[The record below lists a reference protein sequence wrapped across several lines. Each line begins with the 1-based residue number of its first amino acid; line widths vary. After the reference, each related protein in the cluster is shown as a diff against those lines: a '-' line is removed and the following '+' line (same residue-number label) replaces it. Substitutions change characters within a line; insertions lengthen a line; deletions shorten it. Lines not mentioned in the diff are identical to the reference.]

1 VSGRGTG
8 ASVRKRLLSRLVV
21 LVFSLLVL
29 AVPALGG
36 AVPPT
41 QAESEANGDP
51 GSADP
56 LPGAGCF
63 VIGSGAISP
72 EGDQDYWSFSGTQ
85 GATVW
90 AYIDTGGSQNPG
102 ADSRHAGM
110 RLLDPSGV
118 GTIERDDTDATGNG
132 GDSSIETGASPA
144 IGGATLLANGTHY
157 LRPVESGNN
166 EVIDPYRLFLAVA
179 TRTTATLEPND
190 TTAQATPITECPD
203 VRSGLISP
211 GTDVD
216 LYAVNVAAGE
226 VLFIE
231 LDGDPDRD
239 GDGANFVVDL
249 LNSNGSDILLTADS
263 SQETVPGTVET
274 GNPAAEAFSFNIATA
289 GTYFVRVRGWDP
301 GHTGAYRL
309 MIAGGVV
316 TGGGGGGGG
325 GKTSCAGTEANQ
337 VGTSGNDV
345 LAGTKADETFV
356 SLGGND
362 KIMGGGGKDTICA
375 GPGKDTA
382 KGGGGKDTLRG
393 GSGKD
398 RLAGQGAGDA
408 LRGQGGSDRLNG
420 GPGRDRC
427 AQGGG
432 TGSEASCER

>member
-1 VSGRGTG
+1 VTGRENSAPG
-8 ASVRKRLLSRLVV
+8 RMRLLPRLVV
-21 LVFSLLVL
+21 LVLSLLVL

-41 QAESEANGDP
+41 QAESEPNGDS
-51 GSADP
+51 GTANP

-90 AYIDTGGSQNPG
+90 AYIDTGGAQNPG
-102 ADSRHAGM
+102 ANSRHAGM
-110 RLLDPSGV
+110 RLFHPNGT

-132 GDSSIETGASPA
+132 GDSSVETGASGA
-144 IGGATLLANGTHY
+144 IAGAPLTASGTHF
-157 LRPVESGNN
+157 LRPVESNNN

-179 TRTTATLEPND
+179 TTTTATLEPND
-190 TTAQATPITECPD
+190 TTAQAIPITQCPE
-203 VRSGLISP
+203 VRSGSISP

-231 LDGDPDRD
+231 LDGDPERD
-239 GDGANFVVDL
+239 GDGPDLVVDL
-249 LNSNGSDILLTADS
+249 LAPNGVDGLITANSSGV
-263 SQETVPGTVET
+263 TVPGTVET
-274 GNPAAEAFSFNIATA
+274 GNHASEAFSFNIGTA
-289 GTYFVRVRGWDP
+289 GTYFVRVRPADES
-301 GHTGAYRL
+301 HTGTYRL
-309 MIAGGVV
+309 MVAGGVV
-316 TGGGGGGGG
+316 TGGGGGGGVSCG
-325 GKTSCAGTEANQ
+325 GQTANQ
-337 VGTSGNDV
+337 VGTSGDDV
-345 LAGTKADETFV
+345 LVGTSADEAFS

-362 KIMGGGGKDTICA
+362 KITGGGGDDTLCA
-375 GPGKDTA
+375 GSGKDTA

-393 GSGKD
+393 GGGKD
-398 RLAGQGAGDA
+398 RLAGQGGNDT

-432 TGSEASCER
+432 AGSESSCER